1 MQRKGDVQEGR
12 NAFNRIQCKK
22 VKCWQR
28 CQGKDQRGKVRGWDQ
43 WYDIV
48 HAHDKSTQTK
58 RFADAGTTTLADDL
72 GSSNESYIKEFPPLS
87 STLSM

>member
-1 MQRKGDVQEGR
+1 MIKAMMAEKFKNILLPAAEDVMPASTYR
-12 NAFNRIQCKK
+12 RY
-22 VKCWQR
+22 
-28 CQGKDQRGKVRGWDQ
+28 DDDD
-43 WYDIV
+43 DIV